1 MRTLLDNDQDFTFFG
16 DEQVKI
22 VFLQVVSMLNLESTV
37 YTVST
42 IRENMDE
49 VLREQG
55 SGTLPPTYLYI
66 MKIHVNSGYESDGLS
81 LVAMLI
87 CMCLN
92 LLFTF
97 FWSICRE
104 VMLSSVML
112 LLWKFFNLLSNVI
125 NNSSVMW
132 QSFCYSVIE
141 GCRECLHCDFQ
152 QECDTQLLAPWVCI
166 LEKNCIFPGKF
177 LEFCIKTAWP
187 PCLIKYI
194 SDKSDKIRKLKSQK
208 ARESQGILLKKNWLE
223 TLSVTS
229 FCNFGMN
236 LHG

>member
-87 CMCLN
+87 CMYLN

-104 VMLSSVML
+104 VMLSFVML
-112 LLWKFFNLLSNVI
+112 LL
-125 NNSSVMW
+125 
-132 QSFCYSVIE
+132 
-141 GCRECLHCDFQ
+141 
-152 QECDTQLLAPWVCI
+152 
-166 LEKNCIFPGKF
+166 
-177 LEFCIKTAWP
+177 
-187 PCLIKYI
+187 
-194 SDKSDKIRKLKSQK
+194 
-208 ARESQGILLKKNWLE
+208 
-223 TLSVTS
+223 
-229 FCNFGMN
+229 
-236 LHG
+236 

>member
-42 IRENMDE
+42 ILENMDE

-66 MKIHVNSGYESDGLS
+66 MKIHVNSRYESDGLS

-92 LLFTF
+92 LGKV
-97 FWSICRE
+97 RE
-104 VMLSSVML
+104 L
-112 LLWKFFNLLSNVI
+112 
-125 NNSSVMW
+125 
-132 QSFCYSVIE
+132 C
-141 GCRECLHCDFQ
+141 
-152 QECDTQLLAPWVCI
+152 
-166 LEKNCIFPGKF
+166 
-177 LEFCIKTAWP
+177 
-187 PCLIKYI
+187 
-194 SDKSDKIRKLKSQK
+194 
-208 ARESQGILLKKNWLE
+208 
-223 TLSVTS
+223 
-229 FCNFGMN
+229 
-236 LHG
+236 